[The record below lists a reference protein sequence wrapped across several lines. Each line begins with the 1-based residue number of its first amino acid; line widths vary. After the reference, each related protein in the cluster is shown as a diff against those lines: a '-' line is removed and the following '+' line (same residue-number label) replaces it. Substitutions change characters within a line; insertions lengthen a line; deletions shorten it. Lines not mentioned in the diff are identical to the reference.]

1 MKKVKHQAMRILGLV
16 ASIIILVVLLPIL
29 GGCTDTGEKSETK
42 AQTVNKVDNLVPGAP
57 STQMPISTNATA
69 EEISARATR
78 VARSNAEAT
87 REARQAQPTRTPR
100 PSTPTPVVYK
110 GLGVSRFEVQLD
122 MAEIGYSI
130 DTSHLDE
137 FYVVYGDSADDT
149 SSMSLFVDGNS
160 NYVDSATLQFYY
172 SPALD
177 LGNVLLSIV
186 VFTNSV
192 LPDWKNS
199 NEWLAGAFSK
209 VADGELAEK
218 TVSTANGEAYVVLE
232 IIGDDTISLEIRS
245 EFAKSISDMVDKM
258 LTAE

>member
-1 MKKVKHQAMRILGLV
+1 MRILWLV

-29 GGCTDTGEKSETK
+29 GGCTDTGESSKTRV
-42 AQTVNKVDNLVPGAP
+42 QTIDKVATSIHGAP
-57 STQMPISTNATA
+57 STQMQISANATA

-122 MAEIGYSI
+122 MAEIGYLI
-130 DTSHLDE
+130 DTAFLDE
-137 FYVVYGDSADDT
+137 FSIVYGDSADDT
-149 SSMSLFVDGNS
+149 STMQLSVID
-160 NYVDSATLQFYY
+160 NYVYSATLQFYFT
-172 SPALD
+172 PALSPEP
-177 LGNVLLSIV
+177 LNVVLSST
-186 VFTNSV
+186 VFTNAI

-199 NEWLAGAFSK
+199 YEWLGSAFSK
-209 VADGELAEK
+209 VANGEIAK
-218 TVSTANGEAYVVLE
+218 TTVNTANGKAYIVLE
-232 IIGDDTISLEIRS
+232 VLEDGTISLQIKS
-245 EFAKSISDMVDKM
+245 ESAKSISDMVDKL

>member
-1 MKKVKHQAMRILGLV
+1 M
-16 ASIIILVVLLPIL
+16 LLPIL

-87 REARQAQPTRTPR
+87 RTPR

-130 DTSHLDE
+130 DTAHLDE
-137 FYVVYGDSADDT
+137 FHVVYGDSADDT
-149 SSMSLFVDGNS
+149 SSMSLFVDGNY
-160 NYVDSATLQFYY
+160 NYVEIATLQFYY

-177 LGNVLLSIV
+177 LGNVVLSIV

-232 IIGDDTISLEIRS
+232 IIGDDTISMKIRS

>member
-1 MKKVKHQAMRILGLV
+1 MKKVKHQAMRILWLV

-29 GGCTDTGEKSETK
+29 GGCTDTGEKSETE
-42 AQTVNKVDNLVPGAP
+42 AQTVNKVDNLAPGAP
-57 STQMPISTNATA
+57 STQMPISTNATV

-100 PSTPTPVVYK
+100 PSTPTPVVNK

-130 DTSHLDE
+130 DTADLDE
-137 FYVVYGDSADDT
+137 FHVVYGDSADDT
-149 SSMSLFVDGNS
+149 SSMKLSVIGD
-160 NYVDSATLQFYY
+160 YVYSATLQFYY

-177 LGNVLLSIV
+177 PGNVLLSIV

-209 VADGELAEK
+209 IADGELAEK

-232 IIGDDTISLEIRS
+232 IIGDDTINLSIVPD
-245 EFAKSISDMVDKM
+245 FVKSMLDKA